1 MKFYEFSQKEY
12 EDLLAEESF
21 EAGMEEGLKTGIEA
35 LIFDNLEEEVPE
47 ERILDKLMR
56 RFSLNRD
63 QAQRY
68 LEELKTN
75 Q

>member
-1 MKFYEFSQKEY
+1 MLFRS
-12 EDLLAEESF
+12 
-21 EAGMEEGLKTGIEA
+21 EGLKTGIEA
-35 LIFDNLEEEVPE
+35 LISDNLEEEVPE